1 MLWGVVVLAAVPAPT
16 LFLDWHAE
24 SPCPDAAW
32 VTSEVQRLRG
42 SLELAESAEA
52 ALLTAHATAS
62 HEAGQWK
69 IDVQTQSH
77 GISGHRAV
85 TGPTCQRAADAAA
98 VVLSLALA
106 DGVAAAEQ
114 AAEVSQPLEP
124 VEPPD
129 HTSFGVA
136 LSFAGRAGALPSFIP
151 GASLSLALV
160 RRSFRIE
167 LTAYTPAA
175 TQRIGS
181 GTTAS
186 DLSAPFNGEVGVC
199 IPVIRQSVQVDFAVD
214 VAAAW
219 VNGQG
224 VGASIVHSGSAAW
237 AAIEGGA
244 ALRFPL
250 WRGLGA
256 RIEGRIGA
264 AFVRPYFTVD
274 GATIYDTHVLTGRA
288 SAGLE
293 WLF

>member
-1 MLWGVVVLAAVPAPT
+1 VFWGVVVLAAVPAPT

-32 VTSEVQRLRG
+32 VTSEVRRLRG
-42 SLELAESAEA
+42 SLEIAESADA
-52 ALLTAHATAS
+52 ALLTVRATAS
-62 HEAGQWK
+62 HEGGQWK
-69 IDVQTQSH
+69 LDVETQSH
-77 GISGHRAV
+77 GVSGHRAV

-124 VEPPD
+124 AQPPD
-129 HTSFGVA
+129 HSSFGVA
-136 LSFAGRAGALPSFIP
+136 LSFVGRAGALPSFTP
-151 GASLSLALV
+151 GASLSLAFV
-160 RRSFRIE
+160 RRYFRVE

-181 GTTAS
+181 GPTAS
-186 DLSAPFNGEVGVC
+186 DLSAPLNGELGIG
-199 IPVIRQSVQVDFAVD
+199 IPVIRQGLQVDFAAD
-214 VAAAW
+214 VTAAW

-224 VGASIVHSGSAAW
+224 VGATVVRSGSAAW

-244 ALRFPL
+244 ALRFSL
-250 WRGLGA
+250 WHGLGA